1 MVDFVHGC
9 ILDLT
14 MLDITRHLLAPG
26 TLVLDTPL
34 HAIHD
39 IKYTLVAHGALHGIS
54 QLEHLL

>member
-26 TLVLDTPL
+26 TLVLNTSL
-34 HAIHD
+34 HTIHD
-39 IKYTLVAHGALHGIS
+39 IEYALVAHGAFHGIS

>member
-1 MVDFVHGC
+1 MLDFVQGC

-14 MLDITRHLLAPG
+14 MLNITRHFLAPG

-34 HAIHD
+34 HAIHN
-39 IKYTLVAHGALHGIS
+39 IKYTLVAHWALHGIS